1 MNILFIT
8 ADQWRGEC
16 MSCVDH
22 PVVKTPNLDALA
34 SEGVLFRNH
43 YAQAAPCAPSR
54 TSLHTGMY
62 MFNHR
67 CVSNG
72 TPVSGRLSNWALEVR
87 KRGFEPSLFGYTDT
101 ALDPTDLHPE
111 DHRLRHYSEPLPGMG
126 HYTPIRDEVSV
137 DWVKYLEQ
145 KGYQIPAR
153 WWDLY
158 GNPKPGLPWHQGGDV
173 PLPLAIEA
181 HDHETRF
188 MVDECIKW
196 ISGQSKPWITHLSLL
211 RPHPPFVAPAPYHT
225 LYKPGRLR
233 APSRHADLE
242 QQAAQHP
249 FLGYVLENTSHCW
262 QGDDRQLEEAAAG
275 YYGLITEV
283 DDNLGRMFEFLIK
296 AGAWNETLIIFTSD
310 HGEQLGDHWLT
321 GKLGFYD
328 QSYHVPL
335 IIRDPMDNIDGDN
348 SRQIDRFT
356 ENVDLMPTMLNWLG
370 MKVPSQ
376 CDGRSLLPFLRG
388 QSFAKEWRTEV
399 HWEFDFR
406 DIIQQRAEK
415 SLGIPSN
422 RCNLAVVR
430 DEQFKYVHF
439 AALPPLLFD
448 IEDDPGELN
457 NLAGSSDYKDTVLEL
472 SHKLLSWRMEHTERG
487 LTDTLLTSSGPVV
500 NRASM

>member
-1 MNILFIT
+1 
-8 ADQWRGEC
+8 
-16 MSCVDH
+16 
-22 PVVKTPNLDALA
+22 
-34 SEGVLFRNH
+34 
-43 YAQAAPCAPSR
+43 
-54 TSLHTGMY
+54 
-62 MFNHR
+62 
-67 CVSNG
+67 
-72 TPVSGRLSNWALEVR
+72 
-87 KRGFEPSLFGYTDT
+87 
-101 ALDPTDLHPE
+101 
-111 DHRLRHYSEPLPGMG
+111 MG

-158 GNPKPGLPWHQGGDV
+158 GNRKPGLPWHQGGDA

-188 MVDECIKW
+188 MVDECIEW

-211 RPHPPFVAPAPYHT
+211 RPHPPFVAPEPYHA

-233 APSRHADLE
+233 APYRHADRD

-249 FLGYVLENTSHCW
+249 FLRYVLENSSHCW
-262 QGDDRQLEEAAAG
+262 QGDDCQLEEAAAS
-275 YYGLITEV
+275 YYGLMTEV

-310 HGEQLGDHWLT
+310 HGEQLGDHWMT

-335 IIRDPMDNIDGDN
+335 IIKDPMNNIDGDN
-348 SRQIDRFT
+348 RQIDLFT
-356 ENVDLMPTMLNWLG
+356 ENVDLMPTLLDWLG
-370 MKVPSQ
+370 MEVPLQ
-376 CDGRSLLPFLRG
+376 CDGRSLVPFLRG
-388 QSFAKEWRTEV
+388 QSCTKQWRTEA

-439 AALPPLLFD
+439 AALPPLLFN
-448 IEDDPGELN
+448 IENDPGELN
-457 NLAGSSDYKDTVLEL
+457 NLAGLSEYKDTVLEF

-500 NRASM
+500 NRASI